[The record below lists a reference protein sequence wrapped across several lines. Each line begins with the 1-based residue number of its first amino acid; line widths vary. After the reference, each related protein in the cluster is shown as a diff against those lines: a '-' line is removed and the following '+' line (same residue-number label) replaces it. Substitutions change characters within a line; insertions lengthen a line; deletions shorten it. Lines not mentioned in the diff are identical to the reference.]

1 MATILITGGTGMV
14 GRQLSKMLSEA
25 NHRVIIITRK
35 IPQAV
40 AQNVFPYSYSLWNP
54 EKCWIEASAIHQADY
69 IIHLAGAGV
78 ADERW
83 TKKRKE
89 EILQSRVQGCK
100 TLVQALTQI
109 PNQVKGVFSAS
120 AIGWYGADTEESRRN
135 GFTENYPADPAF
147 LGDTCRQWE
156 ESILPVGD
164 MQKRLAI
171 FRIGIVLDKSGGALP
186 EFLQSLY
193 FRVAA
198 ILGGGQQVISWIHLH
213 DLCRMFLFAIDNDSV
228 SGVYNAVAPQ
238 QISNRELNN
247 QLGKYLYGNKFLSMP
262 VPAWVL
268 QIMLG
273 EMSIEVLKSATV
285 SAQKIQEAG
294 FQFLY
299 PSIQQAIA
307 QILPDK
313 KL

>member
-14 GRQLSKMLSEA
+14 GRQLSKILSDA
-25 NHRVIIITRK
+25 NHHVIILTRK
-35 IPQAV
+35 VPEAI
-40 AQNVFPYSYSLWNP
+40 AQNAFPYSYALWNP
-54 EKCWIEASAIHQADY
+54 EKCWIEATAIHQADY

-83 TKKRKE
+83 TSKRKE

-120 AIGWYGADTEESRRN
+120 AIGWYGPDTNESLIN
-135 GFTENYPADPAF
+135 GFTENYPADGAF
-147 LGDTCRQWE
+147 LGDTCRRWE
-156 ESILPVGD
+156 ESILPVGAL
-164 MQKRLAI
+164 QKRLAI

-186 EFLQSLY
+186 EFLKSLY

-198 ILGGGQQVISWIHLH
+198 VLGGGNQVISWIHLH
-213 DLCRMFLFAIDNDSV
+213 DLCRMFLYAIENESV
-228 SGVYNAVAPQ
+228 SGIYNAVAPQ
-238 QISNRELNN
+238 PISNRELNK
-247 QLGKYLYGNKFLSMP
+247 QLGKYLYGNSFFSMP

-285 SAQKIQEAG
+285 SAHKIQDAG

-299 PSIQQAIA
+299 PTIQQAIA
-307 QILPDK
+307 QILPNK